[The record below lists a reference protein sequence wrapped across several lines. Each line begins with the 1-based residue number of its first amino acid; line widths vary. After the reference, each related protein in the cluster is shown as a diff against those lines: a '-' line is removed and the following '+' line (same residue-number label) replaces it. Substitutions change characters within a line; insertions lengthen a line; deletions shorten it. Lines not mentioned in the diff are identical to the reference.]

1 MYKCRWKD
9 YGITDEWIPE
19 SDLQNAKEVLNAW
32 KLKLKEQKL
41 RK

>member
-1 MYKCRWKD
+1 MYKCQWKD
-9 YGITDEWIPE
+9 YGIMDEWIPE
-19 SDLQNAKEVLNAW
+19 PYLRNAKEVLDAW